1 MDINGNDARPTP
13 RRRNRSALISLAAAG
28 SLLLAACSGGTSAD
42 GGGADPAAPA
52 GGDRTVTVWHYFSD
66 DNQVRLMDEFAE
78 KFEGEQDGVTVEN
91 VFVPYD
97 QLNSKLIAAAGAKT
111 GPDVVVFN
119 GAEAATLA
127 LGGALAPLDEHWA
140 DFADA
145 DQVSESVVHTIDGTT
160 YAVQGYVNLLGLW
173 YNADILAEIGVE
185 PPTTMDELETA
196 MAAAKDAGYAGI
208 TLSGLPQSQGEWQ
221 AYPWITSEG
230 FTYDDP
236 QADALAAGLARVRS
250 WVENG
255 WLSQEA
261 VTWDQTVPFQQ
272 FAAGRTAFAAN
283 GNWQMGTAASDA
295 DFEYG
300 VVPLPLSA
308 TGGVYLGGEGQG
320 VGAFS
325 DDPELAWEYLT
336 STYLDAD
343 GQLLPA
349 EIVGSLPSRA
359 DAGESEVVTGNTL
372 LDPFAQTI
380 TRFGANYP
388 AAVIPPEAVAD
399 VQLTVGQAWSAAIGG
414 QKSPQQAAEDAI
426 AALGPLLD

>member
-13 RRRNRSALISLAAAG
+13 RRRTRLALTSLAAASG
-28 SLLLAACSGGTSAD
+28 LLLAACSGGTSAGGD
-42 GGGADPAAPA
+42 ADGSSGGGD
-52 GGDRTVTVWHYFSD
+52 TLTVWHYFSD
-66 DNQVRLMDEFAE
+66 DNQVKLMDDFAA
-78 KFEGEQDGVTVEN
+78 KFEAEHDGATVEN

-97 QLNSKLIAAAGAKT
+97 QLNSKLVSAAGAQT

-127 LGGALAPLDEHWA
+127 LGGALAPLDDYWA

-145 DQVSESVVHTIDGTT
+145 GEVSESVVHTIDGTT

-185 PPTTMDELETA
+185 PPTTMTELEDA
-196 MAAAKDAGYAGI
+196 MGKAKDAGYSGI

-236 QADALAAGLARVRS
+236 QADALAAGLGRVRG
-250 WVENG
+250 WVDNG

-300 VVPLPLSA
+300 VVPLPLSD

-320 VGAFS
+320 IGAFS
-325 DDPELAWEYLT
+325 ENPDLAWEYLT
-336 STYLDAD
+336 ATYLDAE
-343 GQLLPA
+343 GQLLPP

-359 DAGESEVVTGNTL
+359 DAAADELVTGNVL
-372 LDPFAQTI
+372 LEPFAQTI
-380 TRFGANYP
+380 TQFGANYP
-388 AAVIPPEAVAD
+388 SPAIPAASVAD

-414 QKSPQQAAEDAI
+414 QKSPQQAADDAI